1 MNPPDDVL
9 RELLSSVRTIAV
21 VGLSSDRER
30 PSYGVAARL
39 RSAGYRIIPVNPN
52 ETEVLGEKAY
62 PDLPSVAYPIDVV
75 DVFRRPEHTPSIATQ
90 AVAAGARLFWLQ
102 SGVINEEA
110 ARIARA
116 GGLTVVMDACLAV
129 LVSRLRVRPAPS
141 SPASAK

>member
-39 RSAGYRIIPVNPN
+39 QAAGYRIIPVNPN

-62 PDLPSVAYPIDVV
+62 PDLPSVPHRIDAAC
-75 DVFRRPEHTPSIATQ
+75 VFRRSEHTPAIASQ

-102 SGVINEEA
+102 SGIINEEA
-110 ARIARA
+110 ERIARA
-116 GGLTVVMDACLAV
+116 GGLTVVMDTCLAV
-129 LVSRLRVRPAPS
+129 MVSRLRVRPAPS